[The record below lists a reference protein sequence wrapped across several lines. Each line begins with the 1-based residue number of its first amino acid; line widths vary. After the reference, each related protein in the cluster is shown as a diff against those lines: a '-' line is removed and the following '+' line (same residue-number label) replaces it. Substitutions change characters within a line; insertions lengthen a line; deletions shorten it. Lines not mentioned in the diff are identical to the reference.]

1 MRKIESF
8 IENKETFV
16 SFCYEKLNDNK
27 LLCKT
32 VKPFFSNSDKIV
44 GYNEIHLTEN
54 GELYQN
60 GSKNCKYS
68 KLSCFSN
75 VVQNLDITRYSINK
89 PSLGNI
95 KIQL

>member
-44 GYNEIHLTEN
+44 GYNEIHLIEN
-54 GELYQN
+54 GELI
-60 GSKNCKYS
+60 KMDLK
-68 KLSCFSN
+68 
-75 VVQNLDITRYSINK
+75 TA
-89 PSLGNI
+89 NI
-95 KIQL
+95 LNYLVFQT